1 MNCSR
6 ILLPL
11 ILVSILSTS
20 SGAELDREK
29 IEMEV
34 MSVLDE
40 FMRSFSALDA
50 HAHTATYHFPHFRL
64 AQGVMRSWDTREEA
78 TQVHVSGFGNLP
90 STGWSRSVWIDR
102 KIISVSASKV
112 HVATRFQ
119 RQRED
124 GSEIVTTESLYILTH
139 KDGRWGVKMRSSYL

>member
-1 MNCSR
+1 MNLSR
-6 ILLPL
+6 IFLPL
-11 ILVSILSTS
+11 ILVSFLSTS

-34 MSVLDE
+34 MGVLDE
-40 FMRSFSALDA
+40 FMRSFSGLDA
-50 HAHTATYHFPHFRL
+50 PAHTATYHFPHFRL
-64 AQGVMRSWDTREEA
+64 ARGVMRSWETREEA
-78 TQVHVSGFGNLP
+78 TQVHVSGFENLP

-102 KIISVSASKV
+102 EIVSISASKV

-124 GSEIVTTESLYILTH
+124 GSEIVTTESLYILIH
-139 KDGRWGVKMRSSYL
+139 EDGRWGVKMRSSYL

>member
-1 MNCSR
+1 MNLSR

-11 ILVSILSTS
+11 AMVSFLSTS
-20 SGAELDREK
+20 SGAELDHEK

-34 MSVLDE
+34 MGVLDE
-40 FMRSFSALDA
+40 FMESFSALDA

-64 AQGVMRSWDTREEA
+64 AQGVMRSWETREEA

-102 KIISVSASKV
+102 EIVGISASKV

-124 GSEIVTTESLYILTH
+124 GSEIITTESLYVLIY